1 MELSMKSQGFN
12 YEWLVHIGA
21 STKQESSGKFAGFY
35 GEGFKIAVLCA
46 LRDYH
51 WGIKMRSQDW
61 SLQVATRESII
72 DGKKLSQLIYE
83 INDDKT
89 LSSETVLTID
99 NFTVEDSILVND
111 TVKTFY
117 YQDNPLIG
125 KLIFKNDYG
134 AIYERSKI
142 KKPENY
148 PVSYDCGGE
157 GIIFLCFQARGSF
170 FAPIVICNHRF
181 KTSDRE
187 RKHIYRG
194 TIQDIIL
201 DLTDSMNPDAAFF
214 LLEKLE
220 KYWYDYPDKRDDVK
234 SWYSVVRKLIRKMRQ
249 GDAITKKFRKL
260 YPSLL
265 VCEKP
270 INVRMRN
277 RKHQA
282 LTWKNNNDP
291 NARLVQDSFSLL
303 GYKNLIDVCE
313 EAGGFNVTRFP
324 TDAENKL
331 LSILRE
337 TAMIVLEGF
346 IPDYPPCYIIDND
359 SSVYAGTASMVPCK
373 SKKKNTN
380 GNIVR
385 YDLQHIEIKRNYLVS
400 DKFTDAFS
408 TYCHELCHCFGGDAS
423 QSFSKALTDCL
434 AVVLTKQDAI
444 SQGNIRW
451 KQLF

>member
-1 MELSMKSQGFN
+1 MIKEINLNIMLNYPVHWTKQQVLRDIIQNFYDDAGIERFGKTFQYVYKEKEIMELSMKSKGFN

-21 STKQESSGKFAGFY
+21 STKQEISGKFAGFY
-35 GEGFKIAVLCA
+35 GEGFKIAALCA

-51 WGIKMRSQDW
+51 WGIRMRSQNW
-61 SLQVATRESII
+61 SLQVTTRESII
-72 DGKKLSQLIYE
+72 DGKKLSQLVYE
-83 INDDKT
+83 IDDNQT

-99 NFTVEDSILVND
+99 NFAEEDTILLND
-111 TVKTFY
+111 TVKIFY

-134 AIYERSKI
+134 AIYERSEI

-148 PVSYDCGGE
+148 PASYDCGGE
-157 GIIFLCFQARGSF
+157 GIIFLCFQARGSL

-187 RKHIYRG
+187 RKQIYLG

-201 DLTDSMNPDAAFF
+201 DLTDSINPGAAFF

-220 KYWYDYPDKRDDVK
+220 KYWYDYPDKQDDVK
-234 SWYSVVRKLIRKMRQ
+234 SWYSVVRKLIRKMCQ
-249 GDAITKKFRKL
+249 DNTITAEFRKL
-260 YPSLL
+260 YPALL

-270 INVRMRN
+270 SNVRMRN

-282 LTWKNNNDP
+282 LAWKNNNDP

-346 IPDYPPCYIIDND
+346 IPDYPPCYIIDN
-359 SSVYAGTASMVPCK
+359 
-373 SKKKNTN
+373 
-380 GNIVR
+380 
-385 YDLQHIEIKRNYLVS
+385 
-400 DKFTDAFS
+400 
-408 TYCHELCHCFGGDAS
+408 
-423 QSFSKALTDCL
+423 
-434 AVVLTKQDAI
+434 
-444 SQGNIRW
+444 
-451 KQLF
+451 